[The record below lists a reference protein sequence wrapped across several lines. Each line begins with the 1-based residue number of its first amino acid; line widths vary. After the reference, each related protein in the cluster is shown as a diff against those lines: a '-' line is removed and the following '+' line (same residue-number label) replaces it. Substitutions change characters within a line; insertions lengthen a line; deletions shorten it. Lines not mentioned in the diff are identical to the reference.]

1 MITWFTATTK
11 KIVSNSFRFL
21 WDQTERNFWYF
32 QISCMYINWNFK
44 KAAHKYKIFCSKPIR
59 KEFYGKALI
68 FLKSSQVF
76 NFDMQAWVEWMGN
89 EGVPCYETLSNHNNL
104 FSNLKITES
113 LICFWIDE
121 IHVDTQR
128 RVETFFCWFIKV
140 LFPPL
145 FLKLKSFKKT
155 HSNPP
160 FHIIKP
166 EIIS

>member
-32 QISCMYINWNFK
+32 HISRMQKSSTLF
-44 KAAHKYKIFCSKPIR
+44 KYKIFCRKPIR

-68 FLKSSQVF
+68 FLKSFQVF
-76 NFDMQAWVEWMGN
+76 NFDMQAGKGWVG
-89 EGVPCYETLSNHNNL
+89 GKRRCPCYETLSNHNNL

-121 IHVDTQR
+121 IHVDTET
-128 RVETFFCWFIKV
+128 RVETFFVDW
-140 LFPPL
+140 
-145 FLKLKSFKKT
+145 LKFSLRPNFW
-155 HSNPP
+155 N
-160 FHIIKP
+160 
-166 EIIS
+166 